1 MSWLLPYSR
10 ASHITPRV
18 MPVRRPPL
26 ILALSVLPALAL
38 TALAGCGQDAQQ
50 GPPPPSAESQAA
62 VKDDGGA
69 SRAALGRAID
79 GLFAEDVG
87 RTQALVIM
95 KRGSIIAERYG
106 EGIKPE
112 TRLEGWGMGECIT
125 ALMVGQLIS
134 DGRLRLNESA
144 PIPDWQRPGDPR
156 GEITL
161 KQLLQM
167 RSGLRHSE
175 SVASATGGPQVPM
188 ARQSDRMRM
197 LYLDGRD
204 DMAAYAEAQP
214 LEAPAGAR
222 FVESAATSVIL
233 SDLAARVLSPDHN
246 PDRRRKAV
254 GDYLRNRVFAP
265 IGMNSATAGYDRAGT
280 MIGSAAVHAS
290 ARDWAKL
297 GEFLRHTG
305 SIQGAQILPRRWV
318 QFMLES
324 SPRNPGYGAG
334 VWLNKAKAKGGA
346 AGEDVL
352 FPGMAPANVFAC
364 VGEYGQYV
372 IGSPDQLLTV
382 VRLGESDPQQERLVH
397 DRLGKLLAMFP
408 GGI

>member
-1 MSWLLPYSR
+1 
-10 ASHITPRV
+10 

-26 ILALSVLPALAL
+26 ILALSLVPVLALAG
-38 TALAGCGQDAQQ
+38 LAGCGQDAQQ

-62 VKDDGGA
+62 IKDDGGA
-69 SRAALGRAID
+69 PRAAFGRAID

-87 RTQALVIM
+87 RTEALVVM
-95 KRGSIIAERYG
+95 KRGAVIAERYG
-106 EGIKPE
+106 EGVRAE
-112 TRLEGWGMGECIT
+112 TRLHGWGMGQCVT
-125 ALMVGQLIS
+125 ALMVGQLVS
-134 DGRLRLNESA
+134 DGRLRLAESA
-144 PIPDWQRPGDPR
+144 PIPAWQRPGDPR

-175 SVASATGGPQVPM
+175 TGGSANGASTGGSLAQ
-188 ARQSDRMRM
+188 QSDRMRM

-222 FVESAATSVIL
+222 FVNSAATPVIL
-233 SDLAARVLSPDHN
+233 SDLAARVLSPDAH

-265 IGMNSATAGYDRAGT
+265 LGMDSAMAGFDRSGT
-280 MIGSAAVHAS
+280 MIGSAMIHAS

-334 VWLNKAKAKGGA
+334 VWLNRTKAKPGA
-346 AGEDVL
+346 GGEDVL
-352 FPGMAPANVFAC
+352 FPGMAPGNVFAC
-364 VGEYGQYV
+364 VGEQGQYV

-382 VRLGESDPQQERLVH
+382 VRLGESDPVQERVVH

>member
-1 MSWLLPYSR
+1 
-10 ASHITPRV
+10 

-26 ILALSVLPALAL
+26 ILALSLVPALAL
-38 TALAGCGQDAQQ
+38 SALAGCGQDAPQ

-62 VKDDGGA
+62 IKDDGGA
-69 SRAALGRAID
+69 PRAALGRAID

-87 RTQALVIM
+87 RTQALVVM
-95 KRGSIIAERYG
+95 KRGSVIAERYSDG
-106 EGIKPE
+106 VKPE
-112 TRLEGWGMGECIT
+112 TPLDGWGMGQCVT
-125 ALMVGQLIS
+125 ALMVGQLVS
-134 DGRLRLNESA
+134 DGRLRLAESA
-144 PIPDWQRPGDPR
+144 PIPAWQRPGDPR

-175 SVASATGGPQVPM
+175 SDASVPGGS
-188 ARQSDRMRM
+188 AGQSDRMRM

-222 FVESAATSVIL
+222 FVNSAATPVIL
-233 SDLAARVLSPDHN
+233 SDLAARALSPDRN

-254 GDYLRNRVFAP
+254 GDYLRNRVFTP
-265 IGMNSATAGYDRAGT
+265 LGMSSASAGFDRSGT
-280 MIGSAAVHAS
+280 MVGSASVHAS

-318 QFMLES
+318 QFMLEP

-334 VWLNKAKAKGGA
+334 VWLNRTKAKAGP
-346 AGEDVL
+346 AGDEVL
-352 FPGMAPANVFAC
+352 FPGMAPGNVFAC
-364 VGEYGQYV
+364 LGEYGQYV

-382 VRLGESDPQQERLVH
+382 VRLGESNAEQERLVH

-408 GGI
+408 GGL